1 MKKRAAALILA
12 LTLACSM
19 TTETLYA
26 TGNVSAGRQESIEEA
41 GVGEETDSGTEMRA
55 GEGTETAGTDADA
68 GEGTAAEGTN
78 KVDMAGTMETDGT
91 GSASGEA
98 EDGRTLDGI
107 VSPDADVDE
116 DEAAGTASDEQISA
130 YEETEITNQYQVRY
144 DANGGSGTM
153 TAVSVPCG
161 TGLTL
166 QKNRYKRTGYSF
178 TGWNTKSDGTGIPY
192 SDGQAVSSLSGE
204 NGAVIVLYAMW
215 EGYPYKVKYDKN
227 GADSGDAP
235 AITNHVYGTGS
246 PLAMNT
252 FKKKG
257 FTAAGW
263 STEKN
268 GQGKIFASGEMVTDL
283 TARKNSTVTLYARWE
298 KNAAYKITYDCGG
311 GRLPSSAKKSYTI
324 ETKTFTLP
332 TPKRSGY
339 DFDGWYTDK
348 TYKNRIDE
356 VETGSE
362 GDLMLYAK
370 WVKCS
375 GKISKKIVKITS
387 CKATKTN
394 TISVQAKVKRR
405 VASSDDYY
413 YLVYVNPMSNKVYKM
428 AEKTYKKDG
437 KISFALDTSKNRGFA
452 IGKFGVAVKKG
463 KKYHLI
469 SNLSYVKNPEKAAEN
484 KSKYKAGKT
493 KKGIQFTHDVKD
505 MVDCNARQVM
515 MNLQA
520 SEIFTNA
527 KVPYEYNGK
536 TYYFNSMSGY
546 QAIVR
551 ECNRRNINVTVK
563 LLLNRVKGHTDLI
576 CKSGRSK
583 QNATYYMWN
592 VYDDAAREKME
603 AVFSYLGTLFGQEDC
618 HISNWIL
625 GNEVNNYLSWNY
637 AGNIS
642 KDKYFKAY
650 AQAFRSLYFAVRSQ
664 WANAHIFICMDHV
677 WNIDEWG
684 AYGVKKSLS
693 SFKKQLDSIQKGI
706 KWNLAF
712 HAYSQPL
719 TNTAFWNG
727 IGITNDE
734 NTDFIT
740 MKNLNVLTSYIKKKY
755 GSSVRIHLSELGYSS
770 SGSQEEQ
777 AAAIAY
783 SYYIAACNP
792 MVDAITIRSY
802 KDNPIEAAQG
812 LEMGIKGKE
821 AFSVF
826 KYMDT
831 AKSEQYTKKYLKV
844 IKADS
849 WKGIVPGYKKSRITK
864 MYRK

>member
-1 MKKRAAALILA
+1 MKKRVITFLLAAMLI
-12 LTLACSM
+12 CNM
-19 TTETLYA
+19 VPETLYA
-26 TGNVSAGRQESIEEA
+26 MENVPAGQETGNGEA
-41 GVGEETDSGTEMRA
+41 GTGEKPAAETDACA
-55 GEGTETAGTDADA
+55 GESTPAAETDACAGENTPAAETDHAGIAEPIEPDGTD
-68 GEGTAAEGTN
+68 
-78 KVDMAGTMETDGT
+78 
-91 GSASGEA
+91 SASGKEGKTA
-98 EDGRTLDGI
+98 DGI
-107 VSPDADVDE
+107 MGPAA
-116 DEAAGTASDEQISA
+116 DEAAGIAPKEQISA
-130 YEETEITNQYQVRY
+130 YEETDDVSQYQVQY
-144 DANGGSGTM
+144 DANGGTGTM
-153 TAVSVPCG
+153 ASVSVPCG

-166 QKNRYKRTGYSF
+166 TKHRFKREGYSF
-178 TGWNTKSDGTGIPY
+178 AGWNTKSDGTGTSY
-192 SDGQAVSSLSGE
+192 SDGQTVPSLSGE
-204 NGAVIVLYAMW
+204 NGAVIVLYAIW
-215 EGYPYKVKYDKN
+215 EGYPYRVKYDKN
-227 GADSGDAP
+227 GAESGDVSG
-235 AITNHVYGTGS
+235 ITNHVYGTPS
-246 PLAMNT
+246 PLAANT
-252 FKKKG
+252 LQKKG
-257 FTAAGW
+257 YQAAGW

-268 GQGKIFASGEMVTDL
+268 GGGKVYASGEMVTDL
-283 TARKNSTVTLYARWE
+283 TTRKNSFVTLYARWE
-298 KNAAYKITYDCGG
+298 KNAVYKITYNCDGG
-311 GRLPSSAKKSYTI
+311 KLPGSVKKTYTI
-324 ETKTFTLP
+324 ETETYTLP
-332 TPKRSGY
+332 APTKSGY
-339 DFDGWYTDK
+339 DFDGWYTEQ
-348 TYKNRIDE
+348 TFTNRIGE
-356 VETGSE
+356 IKQGNT

-387 CKATKTN
+387 CKATGTN
-394 TISVQAKVKRR
+394 KISVQAKVKKR

-413 YLVYVNPMSNKVYKM
+413 YLVYVNPMSGKAYKM

-437 KISFALDTSKNRGFA
+437 KISYTLDTSKNRGFA

-463 KKYHLI
+463 KKYYLI
-469 SNLSYVKNPEKAAEN
+469 SNVSYVKNPEKAAEN

-505 MVDCNARQVM
+505 MIDCNAKQVM
-515 MNLQA
+515 MNLPA

-527 KVPYEYNGK
+527 KVPYKYNGK

-546 QAIVR
+546 QEIVR
-551 ECNRRNINVTVK
+551 ECNRKNINVTVK
-563 LLLNRVKGHTDLI
+563 ILLNRVNGHTDLI

-583 QNATYYMWN
+583 KNATYYMWN

-603 AVFSYLGTLFGQEDC
+603 AIFSYLGMLFGQEDC
-618 HISNWIL
+618 YISNWIL

-642 KDKYFKAY
+642 QDKYFKAY
-650 AQAFRSLYFAVRSQ
+650 AQSFRSLYFAVRSQ
-664 WANAHIFICMDHV
+664 CANAHIFICTDHV

-684 AYGVKKSLS
+684 AYGAKKSLS

-727 IGITNDE
+727 TGITNNE

-740 MKNLNVLTSYIKKKY
+740 MKNLNVLTNYIKKHY
-755 GSSVRIHLSELGYSS
+755 GSSVRVHLSELGYSS

-812 LEMGIKGKE
+812 LSMGIKGKE

-831 AKSEQYTKKYLKV
+831 AKSEQYTKKYLKT
-844 IKADS
+844 IKAGS
-849 WKGIVPGYKKSRITK
+849 WKSIVPGYQKSRITK